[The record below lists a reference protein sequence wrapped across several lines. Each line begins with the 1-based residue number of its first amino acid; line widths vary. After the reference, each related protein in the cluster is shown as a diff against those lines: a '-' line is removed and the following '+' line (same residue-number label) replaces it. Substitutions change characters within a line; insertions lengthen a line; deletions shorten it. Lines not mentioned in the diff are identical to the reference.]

1 LGNWDLINCLS
12 VLLILFTVLTH
23 QTEIRVRYADT
34 DQMQFVYNGKYLEYF
49 EIGRTELLRFYGLP
63 YSHLEKEGYLLP
75 VLEAHIK
82 YLKPAYYDDILI
94 INSIVDQIPSLKIQ
108 IDYEIINKNTKELI
122 AEGFTVHVFMKKETK
137 NIIRPPGFFINA
149 LKPRFEKL

>member
-1 LGNWDLINCLS
+1 MLK
-12 VLLILFTVLTH
+12 H

-63 YSHLEKEGYLLP
+63 YSQLEKKDFLLP
-75 VLEAHIK
+75 VLEAHVK

-94 INSIVDQIPSLKIQ
+94 INSVVSEIPALKIK
-108 IDYEIINKNTKELI
+108 IDYKIIKKDTEEII
-122 AEGFTVHVFMKKETK
+122 AEGFTVHVFMKKETN
-137 NIIRPPGFFINA
+137 NIIRPPEFFISV
-149 LKPRFEKL
+149 LKPHFEKS